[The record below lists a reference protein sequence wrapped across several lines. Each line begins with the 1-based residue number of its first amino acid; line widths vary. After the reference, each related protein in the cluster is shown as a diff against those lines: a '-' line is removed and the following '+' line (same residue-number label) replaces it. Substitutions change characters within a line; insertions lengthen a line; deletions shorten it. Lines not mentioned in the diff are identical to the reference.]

1 MVYILKYDFRIISF
15 FKHELR
21 YNRLMNNNLID
32 KILHVYDSVKYEIF
46 KVKPK
51 SIFSLPNNISLSMFN
66 DPQRNVFWVESN
78 EFPDFVASANTEED
92 LIKEIHQTL
101 LLYFDIPR
109 YYAKKFDDQGILTL
123 DDGRQVILAPKFT
136 YQVK

>member
-32 KILHVYDSVKYEIF
+32 KKLHVYDSVKYEIF